1 LKNLF
6 NLFNQNKSHFSYS
19 EIAVDFHSHLI
30 PNVDDG
36 SKSIEETL
44 EILHFFKNLGY
55 KKIITTPHIM
65 SDGFDNNIKGLK
77 ENYEKIK
84 EQCEAII
91 PFELAAEYFIDESF
105 EKLIEQDDILHF
117 GDKYVLIETSMN
129 YEFPIFK
136 ECIFKLLNK
145 GYNPILAHP
154 ERYSF
159 IYNER
164 NPKKI
169 YESLSDLGIFFQL
182 NMFSLLGI
190 YNEKVKKT
198 AEMLID
204 NNLIDF
210 VSSDIHSS
218 KQLHHFEEISKNKF
232 LQKLIDSQIL
242 ENKNLI

>member
-1 LKNLF
+1 MKNLF
-6 NLFNQNKSHFSYS
+6 NLFYQKNSYFNYS

-44 EILHFFKNLGY
+44 EILQFLKTIGY
-55 KKIITTPHIM
+55 QKIITTPHIM
-65 SDGFDNNIKGLK
+65 SDGFDNNSKGLK
-77 ENYEKIK
+77 ENYNKIK
-84 EQCEAII
+84 EICESII
-91 PFELAAEYFIDESF
+91 PFELAAEYYIDESF
-105 EKLIEQDDILHF
+105 EKLIENDDILSF

-164 NPKKI
+164 NALKI

-182 NMFSLLGI
+182 NLFSLLGI

-218 KQLHHFEEISKNKF
+218 KQLHHFEEISKNKYIK
-232 LQKLIDSQIL
+232 KLIDSKIL
-242 ENKNLI
+242 ENKKLI

>member
-1 LKNLF
+1 MKNLF
-6 NLFNQNKSHFSYS
+6 DIFNIRKSKFSFS

-36 SKSIEETL
+36 SKSIEETI
-44 EILHFFKNLGY
+44 EILQYLKSIGY
-55 KKIITTPHIM
+55 QKIITTPHIM
-65 SDGFDNNIKGLK
+65 SEGFDNNSINLK
-77 ENYEKIK
+77 ENFEKIK
-84 EQCEAII
+84 EQCEVIL
-91 PFELAAEYFIDESF
+91 PFELAAEYYIDENF
-105 EKLIEQDDILHF
+105 EKLIEENDILSF

-159 IYNER
+159 IYNEK
-164 NPKKI
+164 NALKK
-169 YESLSDLGIFFQL
+169 YESLSDLGILFQL
-182 NMFSLLGI
+182 NLFSLLGI
-190 YNEKVKKT
+190 YNEKIKKT

-218 KQLHHFEEISKNKF
+218 KQLKLFEEIRDNKY
-232 LQKLIDSQIL
+232 LQKMINSQIL

>member
-6 NLFNQNKSHFSYS
+6 NLFYQKKSYFNYS

-44 EILHFFKNLGY
+44 EILQFLKKIGY
-55 KKIITTPHIM
+55 QKIITTPHIM
-65 SDGFDNNIKGLK
+65 SDGFDNNSKGLK
-77 ENYEKIK
+77 ESYIKIK

-91 PFELAAEYFIDESF
+91 PFELAAEYYIDESF
-105 EKLIEQDDILHF
+105 EKLIENDDILSF

-164 NPKKI
+164 NALKI
-169 YESLSDLGIFFQL
+169 YESLSDLGIYFQL
-182 NMFSLLGI
+182 NLFSLLGI

-198 AEMLID
+198 AEMLIEK
-204 NNLIDF
+204 NLIDF

-218 KQLHHFEEISKNKF
+218 KQLHYFEEISKNKF

-242 ENKNLI
+242 ENKKLI